1 MAELT
6 ANDKALNVPNNTEI
20 KYTKQI
26 ADVFDLSAVS
36 SSFANSFDLDKT
48 PENTQ
53 ALEQL
58 GIVGDVSTVPY
69 SKVVAT
75 LSDNGFPLIKS
86 GWLNVKSTADKY
98 KVSVIDGMIDFFKAI
113 ENKTM
118 GSDLNLSIFEHEKNL
133 ETVIDSFDNPN
144 YKYAIADYNGRV
156 FFEDQINIDYL
167 VPCFNIGVLF
177 KIVMDTFGFSFSN
190 LNIEELNDFYLTYPK
205 SPAEDIV
212 SELVA
217 TLNKGFF
224 AGNPVD
230 YDGNNAWVP
239 SQRYWDSSNIT
250 AGSLINNWMYVIS
263 EDSDYAIDFTNESYA
278 SYYRPLSP
286 TLSYAPTTIEF
297 LINGNV
303 FRSIYSNPFEPVEFS
318 IRSFLSAGDTLEIRM
333 YAAKR
338 LGQYFFL
345 SEIRHNSTELK
356 VTKTSQGSINLQNA
370 FKDFLIK
377 DFIKECF
384 WITAVTPIIDNV
396 NNHISFIPLADRVDF
411 SKAIDWSDKFIK
423 RTNESYTSGY
433 AQKNIFKHKYND
445 ANDISSD
452 GYLYS
457 DNKNA
462 PDQKIIVASKLY
474 APEESLTTF
483 SSLGEDPK
491 TFTTRKFR
499 IWNTEVKEDSDGVQE
514 IEYKGLKDR
523 FYLIKIKTSETASWG
538 LTSVINN
545 QSETVLNVPYA
556 DTQGSTYSQ
565 IVPDKYAP
573 YNKVINN
580 FRSLDIDL
588 AVSIN
593 DYLSLDLTRPYYLRQ
608 EAAYFMFNRLN
619 YQSGKPSNG
628 EFIKINIP
636 NQIIPADAE
645 IDISIIAYNPYSLRF
660 RFPVVN
666 GFDQLIVLES
676 IVSINGFDLSFQAST
691 TNGVIV
697 GSNISVPVDAYN
709 PEPKVNSFII
719 KASDGLTERTYTYS
733 GTEIQFTTSEMYAGV
748 TKTITATITNG

>member
-6 ANDKALNVPNNTEI
+6 ANGRSLDMPRNTEI

-26 ADVFDLSAVS
+26 ADVFDLSVVS
-36 SSFANSFDLDKT
+36 SSFATSFDLPKT

-53 ALEQL
+53 ALQQL

-69 SKVVAT
+69 SKVVST

-86 GWLNVKSTADKY
+86 GWLNVKSTDDKY

-113 ENKTM
+113 ESKTM

-156 FFEDQINIDYL
+156 FFEEAINIDYL
-167 VPCFNIGVLF
+167 VPSFNMGVLF

-205 SPAEDIV
+205 DPAEDITT
-212 SELVA
+212 ELIA
-217 TLNKGFF
+217 TLNKGYFT
-224 AGNPVD
+224 GNPVN
-230 YDGNNAWVP
+230 YDGTNSWIP
-239 SQRYWDSSNIT
+239 SQRFWDSST
-250 AGSLINNWMYVIS
+250 VTEGTLLENWRYVFP
-263 EDSDYAIDFTNESYA
+263 EDSDYNIELSNESYA
-278 SYYRPLSP
+278 MYTRGLGFPYRYRSTRIDLV
-286 TLSYAPTTIEF
+286 
-297 LINGNV
+297 INGNV
-303 FRSIYSNPFEPVEFS
+303 IKTLLSNPFEPIEDS
-318 IRSFLSAGDTLEIRM
+318 LRSFRSAGDVLEFRM
-333 YAAKR
+333 YAPKVSSDN
-338 LGQYFFL
+338 LYL
-345 SEIRHNSTELK
+345 TEIRHNSTELK

-396 NNHISFIPLADRVDF
+396 NNHISFISLENRIDF
-411 SKAIDWSDKFIK
+411 SRAIDWSDKFIK
-423 RTNESYTSGY
+423 RTNESYNSGY
-433 AQKNIFKHKYND
+433 AQKNVFKHKYND
-445 ANDISSD
+445 TNDISSD

-462 PDQKIIVASKLY
+462 PDQKIIVTSKLY
-474 APEESLTTF
+474 APEEVLTIF
-483 SSLGEDPK
+483 SSIGEGIK
-491 TFTTRKFR
+491 SFYTRKFR
-499 IWNTEVKEDSDGVQE
+499 IWNTEVKESSEGVQE

-523 FYLIKIKTSETASWG
+523 FYLIKIKTSETASWP
-538 LTSVINN
+538 LTSIINN

-556 DTQGSTYSQ
+556 DIEGSTYSQ
-565 IVPDKYAP
+565 IVPKKYAP
-573 YNKVINN
+573 YNRVLNN

-619 YQSGKPSNG
+619 YQSGKVSSG
-628 EFIKINIP
+628 EFIKINTP
-636 NQIIPADAE
+636 SLFVPVDEE
-645 IDISIIAYNPYSLRF
+645 IDISIIAYNPYSLRL

-666 GFDQLIVLES
+666 GFNEVVVGESPVSVNDGELQL
-676 IVSINGFDLSFQAST
+676 QAST
-691 TNGVIV
+691 TDGNVV
-697 GSNISVPVDAYN
+697 TTYISIPVPMYR
-709 PEPKVNSFII
+709 PEPLLQGFEIKVT
-719 KASDGLTERTYTYS
+719 DGLTERIYTYNDPDITFS
-733 GTEIQFTTSEMYAGV
+733 TGDQSFGTS
-748 TKTITATITNG
+748 KTITATVTNG